1 MEKFVAAGSQLD
13 PLGRA
18 DPIAEHPT
26 RTAPRS
32 SAHRS
37 DQRSRRYA
45 RTARPS
51 PARARPHDAGS
62 WFPLPDID
70 ELPTIEELIGVEAAA
85 ARPAA
90 PAGRG
95 ADVRPLPARPKP
107 PVVRPSPA
115 RAEPHDP
122 ATWFPILAFEDL
134 LAPDALV
141 DSGQTRA
148 ITITEPAPVVDAPP
162 PAPAPPARRPRGAAA
177 RRTVRHHRRRRAL
190 VLALSVATL
199 AAAGATVP
207 RLLAEDAP
215 EVMLRLDGKKMV
227 VSTGA
232 DTVRKVLREEKVEL
246 GPDDRV
252 EPALTAQVR
261 DGLEVRVFRAFPVI
275 VDYNGVVSEVPTT
288 RTNVTKL
295 QREMKLDPD
304 RVAVKSAP
312 DRLGA
317 GAAVVFRTRHA
328 VTINVDG
335 TEQEETSIA
344 LNVSEVLGENSV
356 VLGPLDQV
364 EPAPETPVTDGLVV
378 TVVRITT
385 DATET
390 VEEPIAFT
398 VERRDDPNLLKGQER
413 VAQEGEDGILRVT
426 YQITKADGVEVGRQP
441 ISKIPTKPAT
451 PKIVM
456 VGTALPNQRVGTASW
471 YASPF
476 GSDSCATKEYVPK
489 GTILKVTNLDTG
501 ASTTCRVAD
510 RVEANRVVDLDDDVF
525 RQLAPKSQGV
535 FNARI
540 DW

>member
-1 MEKFVAAGSQLD
+1 MPE
-13 PLGRA
+13 
-18 DPIAEHPT
+18 
-26 RTAPRS
+26 
-32 SAHRS
+32 
-37 DQRSRRYA
+37 
-45 RTARPS
+45 
-51 PARARPHDAGS
+51 
-62 WFPLPDID
+62 ID
-70 ELPTIEELIGVEAAA
+70 ELPTIEELIGVEAASTPPPRA
-85 ARPAA
+85 S
-90 PAGRG
+90 GRG
-95 ADVRPLPARPKP
+95 ADVRPLPARPQH

-122 ATWFPILAFEDL
+122 TTWFPLLALEDL

-141 DSGQTRA
+141 DSGQTA
-148 ITITEPAPVVDAPP
+148 AVTVTEPVPVVDTPVP
-162 PAPAPPARRPRGAAA
+162 RRARARGAAA
-177 RRTVRHHRRRRAL
+177 RRTVRTHRRRRAL
-190 VLALSVATL
+190 VLALGVATL

-215 EVMLRLDGKKMV
+215 EVTIRVDGKQLV
-227 VSTGA
+227 VNTEA
-232 DTVRKVLREEKVEL
+232 QNVRRVLREEKVKV
-246 GPDDRV
+246 GPHDRV
-252 EPALTAQVR
+252 EPALAAEVR
-261 DGLEVRVFRAFPVI
+261 DGLDVRVLRAFPVV
-275 VDYNGVVSEVPTT
+275 VDYDGIVSEVPTT
-288 RTNVTKL
+288 RTDVTKL

-304 RVAVKSAP
+304 KVAVKSAP
-312 DRLGA
+312 DRLGE

-335 TEQEETSIA
+335 TEQEETSTA

-356 VLGPLDQV
+356 ILGPLDQV
-364 EPAPETPVTDGLVV
+364 EPAPETPVADGLVV

-390 VEEPIAFT
+390 VEEPLPFT

-413 VAQEGEDGILRVT
+413 VAQEGEDGILKVT
-426 YQITKADGVEVGRQP
+426 YQITKADGAEVGRQA
-441 ISKIPTKPAT
+441 ISKVPTKPPS

-476 GSDSCATKEYVPK
+476 GSDSCATKEYVPR

-525 RQLAPKSQGV
+525 RQLAPTSQGV